1 MRTAAE
7 GFVLLPLAS
16 PQEITEPKA
25 FLKEAIICSMFG
37 MFPEVDRMTPTC
49 LAVLE
54 NSTFRPSI
62 LIGFKGIYPVA
73 ALAG

>member
-25 FLKEAIICSMFG
+25 LLKEAILCSMFG

-49 LAVLE
+49 SAVLE
-54 NSTFRPSI
+54 NSTFTPSI
-62 LIGFKGIYPVA
+62 LIGFKGMYVVA